1 MNSKNKLD
9 WDHLR
14 YFVAVVKAGTV
25 IGAARLLGVSHATVL
40 RNVSRLEA
48 FLGIRLFDRL
58 QSGYRVTAEGEEIY
72 EDARAMEEH
81 AEALIRR
88 AMGKHPEPEGLLKLV
103 VSDGSL
109 FDLMPLLRDFRKE
122 FPRIELS
129 IGTAPGSQ
137 DQGISQLQADV
148 AIVVTNAP
156 PEDLVGRQLARI
168 SFAYYAS
175 TAYLEAWKGKIPKPI
190 ECDWI
195 TWSLRASSDTDIDS
209 AWQQNMLHRL
219 APNPKIALRAVNHG
233 DALAGVRAGVGVS
246 LLRDSYTEELVRLP
260 FNVVVE
266 SFGIW
271 MLTHPDLRR
280 AGRVRVFMDFIA
292 SNFLEG

>member
-14 YFVAVVKAGTV
+14 YFVAVIKAGTV

-40 RNVSRLEA
+40 RRISRLEKY
-48 FLGIRLFDRL
+48 LGIRLFDRV
-58 QSGYRVTAEGEEIY
+58 QSGYCVTAEGEEIY
-72 EDARAMEEH
+72 EDALAMEEH

-88 AMGKHPEPEGLLKLV
+88 AMGKHPAPEGLLKLV

-109 FDLMPLLRDFRKE
+109 FDLMPLLREFRME
-122 FPRIELS
+122 FPRIELNLVTAL
-129 IGTAPGSQ
+129 GTA
-137 DQGISQLQADV
+137 DQGLTQLKADV

-168 SFAYYAS
+168 GFAYYAS
-175 TAYLEAWKGKIPKPI
+175 LKYLETWQGKIPNPSD
-190 ECDWI
+190 CDWI
-195 TWSLRASSDTDIDS
+195 TWRLSASSDTDMDS
-209 AWQQNMLHRL
+209 AWQQNILHRL
-219 APNPKIALRAVNHG
+219 APNPKIALAAVNHG
-233 DALAGVRAGVGVS
+233 EALAGVRAGVGVS

-260 FNVVVE
+260 FNVVIE
-266 SFGIW
+266 TFGIW

-280 AGRVRVFMDFIA
+280 AGRVKVFMDFAA
-292 SNFLEG
+292 SNFLE

>member
-1 MNSKNKLD
+1 MVNKLN

-25 IGAARLLGVSHATVL
+25 IGAARFLGVSHSTVL
-40 RNVSRLEA
+40 RSVSRLEKY
-48 FLGIRLFDRL
+48 LGIRLFDRVR
-58 QSGYRVTAEGEEIY
+58 SGYRVTPEGEEIY
-72 EDARAMEEH
+72 ADALAMEEH

-88 AMGKHPEPEGLLKLV
+88 AMGKHPTPEGLLKLV

-109 FDLMPLLRDFRKE
+109 LDLMPLLGAFRKE

-129 IGTAPGSQ
+129 METAHGSA
-137 DQGISQLQADV
+137 DEGIAQLQADV

-168 SFAYYAS
+168 SFGFYAS
-175 TAYLEAWKGKIPKPI
+175 SEYLQEWKGKIPKPN

-195 TWSLRASSDTDIDS
+195 TWGSKTAPDADIDG

-219 APNPKIALRAVNHG
+219 SPTPKVALRAASHR
-233 DALAGVRAGVGVS
+233 DAVAAVRAGVGVG
-246 LLRDSYTEELVRLP
+246 LLRDSFQEELVQLP
-260 FNVVVE
+260 FKVAVE

-280 AGRVRVFMDFIA
+280 SGRVRVFMDFIA
-292 SNFLEG
+292 SHFLEA